1 MTYCR
6 VESETNAYHTRQD
19 QLDSRFRDY
28 KMDNIADVRERFLS
42 SEFTAVFE
50 SLIDHLW
57 RITKVDGKATCTDS
71 ERMLLAEAIYVAC
84 AAHYAQPDD
93 IVDDAKACF
102 EDALEK
108 HPVIR
113 ELTNDEI
120 ERMFDIDLP
129 YLDY

>member
-6 VESETNAYHTRQD
+6 VESETNAPYSRQD

-42 SEFTAVFE
+42 SEFTSVFE
-50 SLIDHLW
+50 SLTDHLW
-57 RITKVDGKATCTDS
+57 RITKVDGKDTCTHS
-71 ERMLLAEAIYVAC
+71 ERMLLAEALYVAC
-84 AAHYAQPDD
+84 AVHYGEPAD

-102 EDALEK
+102 EGALEN
-108 HPVIR
+108 HPIIR

-129 YLDY
+129 YLDD